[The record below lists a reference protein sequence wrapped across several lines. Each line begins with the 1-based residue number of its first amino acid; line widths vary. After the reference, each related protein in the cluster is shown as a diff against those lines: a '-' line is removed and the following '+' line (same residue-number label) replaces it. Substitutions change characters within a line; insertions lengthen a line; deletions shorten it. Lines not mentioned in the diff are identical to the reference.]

1 MSLSKRKRPGTE
13 PPPLSSDDQR
23 ILDMIK
29 SKQGSGMARTEIKFQ
44 TKIAETVVTKSI
56 KSLLA
61 KSLIQ
66 EVKPKNSS
74 RKVYMGVE
82 FTPSN
87 EVSGGFWY
95 LEGKLDTEFIK
106 QLKGFCIKHLKVHKV
121 ATLEGIHKILL
132 EGEVVKGQIPIEHI
146 AELLNTMVLDDQI
159 LEVKST
165 GLGDY
170 YRLPV
175 GKTCYRLPAAGGGAS
190 AERSTAGAFASIPCG
205 MCPRIALCTPDGVI
219 SPTTCVYYNK
229 WLDVK
234 LHN

>member
-1 MSLSKRKRPGTE
+1 MPRREIKYLSKLP
-13 PPPLSSDDQR
+13 
-23 ILDMIK
+23 
-29 SKQGSGMARTEIKFQ
+29 
-44 TKIAETVVTKSI
+44 ETAI
-56 KSLLA
+56 NKSLKSLTA
-61 KSLIQ
+61 KNLIQ
-66 EVKPKNSS
+66 EVKPKNSGA
-74 RKVYMGVE
+74 KVYMGAG

-95 LEGKLDTEFIK
+95 NEGKLDTEFIK
-106 QLKGFCIKHLKVHKV
+106 QLKEFCIKHLRMHKV
-121 ATLEGIHKILL
+121 ATQEGIHRILH
-132 EGEVVKGQIPIEHI
+132 EGEVVKDPIAIKHI

-175 GKTCYRLPAAGGGAS
+175 GKTCYRLPTAAAGAAAKSSGS
-190 AERSTAGAFASIPCG
+190 FASIPCG

-229 WLDVK
+229 WLDIK
-234 LHN
+234 LNPT